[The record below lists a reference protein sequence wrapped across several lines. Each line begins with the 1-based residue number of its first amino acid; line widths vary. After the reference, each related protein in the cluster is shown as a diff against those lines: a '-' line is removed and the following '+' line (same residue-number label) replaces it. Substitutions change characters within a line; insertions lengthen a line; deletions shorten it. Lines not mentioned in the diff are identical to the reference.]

1 MVMKTAYSNIDNHL
15 CLLIYKN

>member
-1 MVMKTAYSNIDNHL
+1 MKTAYSNIDNHL